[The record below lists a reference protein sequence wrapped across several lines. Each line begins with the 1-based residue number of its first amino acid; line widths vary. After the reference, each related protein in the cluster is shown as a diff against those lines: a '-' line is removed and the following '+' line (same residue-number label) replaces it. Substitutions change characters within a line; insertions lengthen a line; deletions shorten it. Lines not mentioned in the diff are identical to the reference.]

1 MLFRILMAMQD
12 PYAVHANL
20 GFGLVAG
27 AKCMNWDDLRYFLA
41 VAAAGSLSGAGQQ
54 LGVNTTTVLRRI
66 ASLEDDLGARLFER
80 ERTGYRLT
88 AAGEKLV
95 ETLEP
100 VDRRLSALP
109 RDFAAAGGSGAEGIV
124 RLAASDV
131 VASALLA
138 PELSSF
144 CRQYPGLEL
153 EIVTD
158 PRLAAAGAAPRIGN
172 PLKDVDVALRLA
184 RPTQGDMLMRK
195 VGDMAYGLYAA
206 PAYLEERGHPR
217 QMADIAGHDLIGFPR
232 AETPLGPVWWFS
244 RAEKSANVTLRSSS
258 VATRTEAARNGLG
271 FAALPCILAD
281 SDEGLERIFGP
292 DMLGALEMWLL
303 ARNDLAQLAHV
314 RAVMEFVVEAVKRRR
329 GALEGRRQEVMELPP
344 QPPSNH

>member
-1 MLFRILMAMQD
+1 
-12 PYAVHANL
+12 
-20 GFGLVAG
+20 
-27 AKCMNWDDLRYFLA
+27 MNWDDLRFFLA
-41 VAAAGSLSGAGQQ
+41 VAGAGSLSGAGQQ
-54 LGVNTTTVLRRI
+54 LGVNTTTVLRRV

-109 RDFAAAGGSGAEGIV
+109 RDFAAAGEGAEGAV
-124 RLAASDV
+124 RLAAGDV
-131 VASALLA
+131 IAASLLA
-138 PELSSF
+138 PEF
-144 CRQYPGLEL
+144 PAFRRDHPGLEL

-158 PRLAAAGAAPRIGN
+158 PRLASAGQAPKIGN

-195 VGDMAYGLYAA
+195 VGDMAYALYAS
-206 PAYLEERGHPR
+206 PAYIEARGRPS
-217 QMADIAGHDLIGFPR
+217 QMQDIAGHDLIGFPR

-244 RAEKSANVTLRSSS
+244 RAEKSGRIALRSSS
-258 VATRTEAARNGLG
+258 VSARAAAAREGLG
-271 FAALPCILAD
+271 LAALPCIMGD
-281 SDEGLERIFGP
+281 TESDLVRVFGP
-292 DMLGALEMWLL
+292 DVLGSLELWLM

-314 RAVMEFVVEAVKRRR
+314 RAVMEFVVDAVKRHRAR
-329 GALEGRRQEVMELPP
+329 LEGREHEVRELPP
-344 QPPSNH
+344 RQRSNH